1 MKKKRIK
8 NIPLHIMLSE
18 KEREQL
24 DERVAEA
31 GMNNRSAFMRRMLMK
46 GYIIKV
52 DVSFVRELLSLQR
65 RSVNNLKQ
73 IAAHAN
79 AQKIYVTEVADLQKG
94 YDDLWVLLSDLL
106 NHFTVLIEL

>member
-24 DERVAEA
+24 NERVAAA

-46 GYIIKV
+46 GYVVNV
-52 DVSFVRELLSLQR
+52 DISFVHELLSLQWR
-65 RSVNNLKQ
+65 CVNNLKQ

-79 AQKIYVTEVADLQKG
+79 AHEIYIDEIAALQKG
-94 YDDLWVLLSDLL
+94 YDELWVLYSDLL
-106 NHFTVLIEL
+106 KYLTALIEL

>member
-46 GYIIKV
+46 GYVINV
-52 DVSFVRELLSLQR
+52 DISFVRELLSLQR
-65 RSVNNLKQ
+65 RCINNLKQ
-73 IAAHAN
+73 IAAHSN
-79 AQKIYVTEVADLQKG
+79 AHEIYVDEVDELQKG
-94 YDDLWVLLSDLL
+94 YDELWALYSDLL
-106 NHFTVLIEL
+106 KYLTALMEL